1 MLIVFNF
8 LTGVDGYTHE
18 EWLAMERLR
27 SLMRHRELKL
37 DLMRRTEE
45 ARRRLI
51 AARLRSVQREAEEA
65 RERLE
70 NDESGAVRLK
80 F

>member
-1 MLIVFNF
+1 M
-8 LTGVDGYTHE
+8 DGYTLD

-27 SLMRHRELKL
+27 SLMRHRELKV
-37 DLMRRTEE
+37 DLMRRAEE

-51 AARLRSVQREAEEA
+51 AARLRSMQREAEDA

-70 NDESGAVRLK
+70 SDASSGADRVK

>member
-1 MLIVFNF
+1 M
-8 LTGVDGYTHE
+8 DGYTHE

-27 SLMRHRELKL
+27 SLMRHRERKL
-37 DLMRRTEE
+37 DLMQRAET

-51 AARLRSVQREAEEA
+51 AARLRSMQKEAEEA

-70 NDESGAVRLK
+70 NGASPGADRVK

>member
-1 MLIVFNF
+1 M
-8 LTGVDGYTHE
+8 DGYTLD